1 LKKKPKFDQTTL
13 FEFKPDD
20 TISIDEIIELS
31 QLVRIGVCG
40 STLSN
45 ASPELKKY
53 FVEIKNEV
61 K

>member
-31 QLVRIGVCG
+31 QLIRIGVCG

-45 ASPELKKY
+45 ASPQLKRHFELIENKRD
-53 FVEIKNEV
+53 
-61 K
+61 